1 MLGHP
6 LRRAVQVTNQGVGSL
21 GREKVHAQVSR
32 AQRGLYP
39 IPACIDFQRYGTN
52 LVELPLV
59 AHLDPIRGQTERIA
73 PAVRSRSGQIERQG
87 TGESVPGQI
96 HPVQIATVYT
106 TVDTDLSESFG
117 QTAAQIQSQLQSLV
131 RSGDSPGQVVVPES
145 RFQTDSLVVEP
156 VVVELPDLQRSIDCS
171 RRRQRFEPAAVRLEA
186 HAEQAERVFRQETSD
201 RESLGG
207 QFGSVSLRSPVE
219 HALDSQQAGI
229 DGQLDGGVQGSGIGF
244 QCPREPDVLRY
255 GDSVPQRGVGQQD
268 RYEAEIVE

>member
-1 MLGHP
+1 MHTLASQKIVDDIVRTGRQAEAQRRHAVAYGPHVEAADLQLLGHP

-39 IPACIDFQRYGTN
+39 IPACIGFQRYGTN

-59 AHLDPIRGQTERIA
+59 AHL
-73 PAVRSRSGQIERQG
+73 ERQG

-145 RFQTDSLVVEP
+145 RFQTDSPVVEP
-156 VVVELPDLQRSIDCS
+156 VVVELPDLQRSIGCG
-171 RRRQRFEPAAVRLEA
+171 RRR
-186 HAEQAERVFRQETSD
+186 
-201 RESLGG
+201 
-207 QFGSVSLRSPVE
+207 
-219 HALDSQQAGI
+219 
-229 DGQLDGGVQGSGIGF
+229 
-244 QCPREPDVLRY
+244 
-255 GDSVPQRGVGQQD
+255 
-268 RYEAEIVE
+268 